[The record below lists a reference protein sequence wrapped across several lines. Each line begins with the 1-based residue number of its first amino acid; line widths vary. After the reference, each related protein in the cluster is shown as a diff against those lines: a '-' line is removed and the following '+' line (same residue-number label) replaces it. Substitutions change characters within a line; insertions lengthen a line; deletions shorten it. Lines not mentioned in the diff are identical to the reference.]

1 MDRAAFRT
9 EIAAAARLAGPLAAT
24 QLGMMLM
31 GAVDT
36 MMLGHLSA
44 EALAAGSL
52 GNVIVSTAIM
62 FIFGVLGA
70 LDPLVAQA
78 HGARDAA
85 AIGAHLQRGLVLAA
99 ALTVPFVLLLLDIE
113 PWLRLSGQAP
123 GVSLDAAG
131 YVRWMLWGALPSFL
145 FVVLRQTMQA
155 MSHVRAT
162 AAAILLGNLANLGFN
177 WFLIFGHWGFPAL
190 GVRGSALSTSI
201 SRWVMFLY
209 LLAASRRWLAP
220 YWRGFTAEA
229 AAWRPYLR
237 MLRIGLPIGF
247 HNAVELGIFAFA
259 AVLIGNIGVT
269 ELAAHQVALNLASLS
284 FMVPVG
290 IGGAAATR
298 VGNALGRGDLPG
310 ARRAAAASLLLGA
323 GVMSGFALLF
333 ATLPGPLGRLY
344 TRDPAVLAVAALLL
358 PIAAVFQVFDGLQ
371 VVGAGVLRG
380 AADTTF
386 PAASALVGY
395 WALALPA
402 GWYLAFHAGLGTRG
416 FWWGFTVG
424 LGTVAILLL
433 LRIAARFRHGAAGD
447 RLLAAGR
454 AAHRESAE
462 QESG

>member
-1 MDRAAFRT
+1 
-9 EIAAAARLAGPLAAT
+9 
-24 QLGMMLM
+24 
-31 GAVDT
+31 
-36 MMLGHLSA
+36 
-44 EALAAGSL
+44 
-52 GNVIVSTAIM
+52 
-62 FIFGVLGA
+62 
-70 LDPLVAQA
+70 
-78 HGARDAA
+78 
-85 AIGAHLQRGLVLAA
+85 
-99 ALTVPFVLLLLDIE
+99 
-113 PWLRLSGQAP
+113 
-123 GVSLDAAG
+123 
-131 YVRWMLWGALPSFL
+131 
-145 FVVLRQTMQA
+145 MQA

-177 WFLIFGHWGFPAL
+177 WLLIFGHWGFPAL

-209 LLAASRRWLAP
+209 LLVAARRWLAP
-220 YWRGFTAEA
+220 YWRGFTREA
-229 AAWRPYLR
+229 AAWREYLR

-259 AVLIGNIGVT
+259 AVLIGSIGVT
-269 ELAAHQVALNLASLS
+269 ELAAHQVALTLASLS
-284 FMVPVG
+284 FMVPLG

-298 VGNALGRGDLPG
+298 VGNAIGRGDLSG

-323 GVMSGFALLF
+323 GAMSGFALLF
-333 ATLPGPLGRLY
+333 ATLPVPLGRLY
-344 TRDPAVLAVAALLL
+344 TRDPAVLAVVALLL

-416 FWWGFTVG
+416 FWWGFTLG

-433 LRIAARFRHGAAGD
+433 LRIAARFRHGEAGD
-447 RLLAAGR
+447 RLLAATTKGR
-454 AAHRESAE
+454 EPAARSEGDAREI
-462 QESG
+462 G

>member
-9 EIAAAARLAGPLAAT
+9 EILAAARLAAPVAGT

-31 GAVDT
+31 GTIDT
-36 MMLGHLSA
+36 IMLGHLSA
-44 EALAAGSL
+44 GALAAGSL
-52 GNVIVSTAIM
+52 GNVIVSTAMM
-62 FIFGVLGA
+62 FVFGVLGA
-70 LDPLVAQA
+70 LDPLVSQA
-78 HGARDAA
+78 HGAGDRE
-85 AIGAHLQRGLVLAA
+85 AIGAHLQRGLILAA
-99 ALTVPFVLLLLDIE
+99 ALTVPFVLLQLDIQ

-123 GVSLDAAG
+123 GVSLDAAD
-131 YVRWMLWGALPSFL
+131 YVRGILWGALPAFL
-145 FVVLRQTMQA
+145 LLVLRQTLQA

-177 WFLIFGHWGFPAL
+177 WLLIFGHWGFPAL

-201 SRWVMFLY
+201 SRWAMFLF

-229 AAWRPYLR
+229 AKLGPYLR

-284 FMVPVG
+284 FMVPLG

-298 VGNALGRGDLPG
+298 VGNAIGRGDLPG
-310 ARRAAAASLLLGA
+310 ARRSAAACLLLGA
-323 GVMSGFALLF
+323 GTMSCFALLF
-333 ATLPGPLGRLY
+333 ATLPGPLGRLF
-344 TRDPAVLAVAALLL
+344 TRDPAVLAVVALLL

-395 WALALPA
+395 WAIALPA
-402 GWYLAFHAGLGTRG
+402 GWYLAFHRGLGTRG
-416 FWWGFTVG
+416 FWWGFTLG
-424 LGTVAILLL
+424 LGTVALLLL
-433 LRIAARFRHGAAGD
+433 LRIAARFRHGGAGD
-447 RLLAAGR
+447 RLVAASRMGKK
-454 AAHRESAE
+454 
-462 QESG
+462 ESG